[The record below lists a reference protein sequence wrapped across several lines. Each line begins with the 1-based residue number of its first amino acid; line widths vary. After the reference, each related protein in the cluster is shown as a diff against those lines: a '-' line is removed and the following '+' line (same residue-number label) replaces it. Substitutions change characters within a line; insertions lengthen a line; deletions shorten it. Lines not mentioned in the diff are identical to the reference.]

1 MLVLLHGYPSAFGNI
16 KTKLQKGLLRSISWT
31 NLSGMN
37 EIHQTMESA
46 ILREKAIKR
55 WNRKWKLRVIE
66 KMNPQWRD
74 LYTDII

>member
-1 MLVLLHGYPSAFGNI
+1 
-16 KTKLQKGLLRSISWT
+16 
-31 NLSGMN
+31 MN